1 MATATKTSG
10 VYFKCDDDTK
20 KSFSELCDE
29 IGISVS
35 SALTLIMKSS
45 VRNKSIPV
53 ELKTYSQPASIS
65 DISREEFIKM
75 IDDSNAEFE
84 KGNYKGEKELLEQI
98 ENLK

>member
-1 MATATKTSG
+1 MSSVTKTSG

-20 KSFSELCDE
+20 KSFSKLCDE

-45 VRNKSIPV
+45 VRNKAIPV
-53 ELKTYSQPASIS
+53 ELKTYSKPASIS
-65 DISREEFIKM
+65 DFSREEFIKM
-75 IDDSNAEFE
+75 IDDSNSEFK
-84 KGNYKGEKELLEQI
+84 KGNYKGEQELFEQL